1 MQKNIKQLL
10 KFLFVIAAPLVAFT
24 YYVTHT
30 TEIFS
35 KSPLII
41 CLCTIGLFL
50 VFFNAVFY
58 SFHMSKTKLFSR
70 WSATIFKGF
79 GLMVALDDDT
89 ALVIVVG
96 CIGLTFRYENLF
108 TKERPKGNHFKPE
121 NRF

>member
-1 MQKNIKQLL
+1 MKTKIKQLL

-79 GLMVALDDDT
+79 GFMVAIDEDT
-89 ALVIVVG
+89 ALVIVIG

-108 TKERPKGNHFKPE
+108 TKEKPRFNLKKE